1 MMVAK
6 SDNRER
12 GDRSHCNE
20 SFLRIG
26 TLNVQGLAYKLSSV
40 LALALTLQLD
50 ILCLQETNLTIHS
63 IPSAQLAAASAGWN
77 LVCSSPSYNK
87 AERGYAGVAFLSRW
101 PLQMLEQAS
110 GIDTARWMTIRGH
123 RPNSPPF
130 ELTNLYLHSGD
141 KRAAAH
147 LAASILESCLT
158 RGNDSILIGDW
169 NLTPREEPIFSSV
182 LSGAVHL
189 GDDILGPDVEISTRH
204 GGRHIDYCLHTVN
217 FAPFHRGQETGDHDL
232 VFFGFQIGRLEPCF
246 RKNPFA
252 KLQLQEAVSEEE
264 WIRLF
269 DGNSFF
275 HHLHDDLDEAWSVL
289 SNTAFMALKPKTGSG
304 KVKGDVSCPVQVPLN
319 HKKASSLMSFK
330 ERKLTRLSR
339 LLREFQ
345 LQASLGKFDF
355 RLHNNLWRRW
365 NDLCPHFERLRVLDF
380 SHPDSLDLIRQCLE
394 EENAGVRSRRLTSW
408 KNRLQNSDPQLFSW
422 LRRQPQKADE
432 PAGVPIHPQQ
442 KVEHHQNIWKQLWNP
457 PSVRSVDEV
466 QPWLATLPPGVF
478 QDSLSFTGGMLRELT
493 FKKKDKAHGA
503 DGWRPSEWL
512 LLPNAFFDH
521 LALLWTRCLQLGRV
535 PTPWLHIRCVLIP
548 KEDGSLWPISVT
560 SIAWRVGMSAI
571 LQNLQPWIESWLPS
585 YLLGGL
591 KNRGIR
597 ETHEQLHAEIFGC
610 SSLGQVAH
618 WSQTGRAKMF

>member
-217 FAPFHRGQETGDHDL
+217 FAPF
-232 VFFGFQIGRLEPCF
+232 P
-246 RKNPFA
+246 
-252 KLQLQEAVSEEE
+252 
-264 WIRLF
+264 
-269 DGNSFF
+269 
-275 HHLHDDLDEAWSVL
+275 
-289 SNTAFMALKPKTGSG
+289 
-304 KVKGDVSCPVQVPLN
+304 
-319 HKKASSLMSFK
+319 
-330 ERKLTRLSR
+330 
-339 LLREFQ
+339 
-345 LQASLGKFDF
+345 
-355 RLHNNLWRRW
+355 
-365 NDLCPHFERLRVLDF
+365 
-380 SHPDSLDLIRQCLE
+380 
-394 EENAGVRSRRLTSW
+394 
-408 KNRLQNSDPQLFSW
+408 
-422 LRRQPQKADE
+422 
-432 PAGVPIHPQQ
+432 
-442 KVEHHQNIWKQLWNP
+442 
-457 PSVRSVDEV
+457 
-466 QPWLATLPPGVF
+466 
-478 QDSLSFTGGMLRELT
+478 
-493 FKKKDKAHGA
+493 
-503 DGWRPSEWL
+503 
-512 LLPNAFFDH
+512 
-521 LALLWTRCLQLGRV
+521 
-535 PTPWLHIRCVLIP
+535 
-548 KEDGSLWPISVT
+548 
-560 SIAWRVGMSAI
+560 
-571 LQNLQPWIESWLPS
+571 
-585 YLLGGL
+585 
-591 KNRGIR
+591 
-597 ETHEQLHAEIFGC
+597 
-610 SSLGQVAH
+610 
-618 WSQTGRAKMF
+618 